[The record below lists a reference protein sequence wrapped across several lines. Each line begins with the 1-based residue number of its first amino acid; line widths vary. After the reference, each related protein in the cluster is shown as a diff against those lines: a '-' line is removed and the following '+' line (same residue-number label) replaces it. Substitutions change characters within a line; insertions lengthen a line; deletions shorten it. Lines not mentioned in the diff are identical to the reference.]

1 MDLVA
6 NAVWRPHLARTLL
19 SMNLHTEIMVI
30 GTVAITGW
38 KIIGW
43 SGALCFA
50 LRWGVQV
57 WHRKKTAEN
66 RLPSSF
72 WWISIAGAGMTLAY
86 FIFGQPDSVGVV
98 QNVLP
103 LGLAAW
109 NLAMDYRERHS
120 A

>member
-1 MDLVA
+1 M
-6 NAVWRPHLARTLL
+6 L
-19 SMNLHTEIMVI
+19 SMNLHTEILVI
-30 GTVAITGW
+30 GAVAITGW

-57 WHRKKTAEN
+57 WHRKKTADN

-103 LGLAAW
+103 LGLAGW
-109 NLAMDYRERHS
+109 NLVMDYRERRTV
-120 A
+120 